1 MKNNISNW
9 FSIFFS
15 CAKESD
21 SWYNAGL
28 KALRT
33 PDSEVEN
40 SHVGNEID
48 LTFTYKIMPN
58 WTLIGGASTFFKGDY
73 INETGNSEVNPN
85 FYFLMTKYSF

>member
-1 MKNNISNW
+1 MQNLHNFELIGTGKINEKLSYRIGFQS
-9 FSIFFS
+9 FFFFFFLVQ
-15 CAKESD
+15 KESD

-40 SHVGNEID
+40 SHGNEID

-58 WTLIGGASTFFKGDY
+58 WTLIGGANT
-73 INETGNSEVNPN
+73 
-85 FYFLMTKYSF
+85 